1 MMLFVYARKT
11 ASSPSAGTGLLL
23 LFLLL
28 FSPFQQA
35 AVHAQDAET
44 QPVQATDFL
53 HIRQLSQLSLS
64 PDGQQAVYVS
74 RQLLPDAADAPDNFA
89 DYSYRNQL
97 WLVPADGSQPPRQL
111 TFSEAGASQP
121 AWHPDGK
128 HLAFS
133 RAKDGKSQ
141 LYVMSLDGGE
151 AVQITR
157 HPQGASN
164 PQWSPDGRRLLFS
177 ASYSHAD
184 LLEMPEFSAGPEWPE
199 EKPGIAPQRNQA
211 EEAEANP
218 DGSLAEI
225 RAWLGQQEQD
235 EDPIILNRLR
245 FQGEFNLDP
254 YPDYTHWLVL
264 EAGPEADESLI
275 MLLSRGDVAQVE
287 SRPLTLSQGFLSFSG
302 AAWMP
307 DSREVLFSASAKPDE
322 HPDRVQESSLYRM
335 SVLGGE
341 PEPYVSRQHFSYTN
355 PAPSPNGRYVA
366 FRAFDTRDPGYNQA
380 EIGLLDT
387 QAGAV
392 SHHGNQAVDR
402 AFGNMKWSSDSRY
415 VYATAPANGGFPLY
429 RVDVRSGNLAVDQ
442 SLSFEQLTNTQTG
455 IRDYAL
461 HRNRLLFVQ
470 TSAENPFELYTA
482 DADAQNAGQISDHNA
497 SWIAERELSTPEK
510 FTFTTDDGFEIE
522 YWVMPPVGYTEGE
535 SYPTLLQIHG
545 GPSAMWGTG
554 EASMWHEFQ
563 LFAAQGFGIV
573 YANPR
578 GSGGYGKDFQKG
590 NHQDWGVSPMNDVL
604 GALDAA
610 MESHAWMDEDRLT
623 VTGGSYGGYLV
634 AYIVAMDQRFKAA
647 AAQRGVYE
655 LNTFFGE
662 GNAFGL
668 VEDRFGGYPWQE
680 DIFEILRHDS
690 PFTFVDQIET
700 PLLILHGNNDLRTGV
715 SQSEMMYRA
724 LKVLERPVEY
734 VRYPNAGH
742 DLSRTGAAHQR
753 LDRLLRMVEFM
764 KRYVQE

>member
-1 MMLFVYARKT
+1 MFSSAFRFLPAR
-11 ASSPSAGTGLLL
+11 GELVLVLLL
-23 LFLLL
+23 LAGLTGAATA
-28 FSPFQQA
+28 QA
-35 AVHAQDAET
+35 PATPADDREQP
-44 QPVQATDFL
+44 PVQATDFL
-53 HIRQLSQLSLS
+53 QISQLSQLAIS
-64 PDGQQAVYVS
+64 PDGELVAYVS
-74 RQLLPDAADAPDNFA
+74 RQLLPENPAEPQNYA
-89 DYSYRNQL
+89 DYTYRDQI
-97 WLVPADGSQPPRQL
+97 WLARTDGSQPPQQL

-121 AWHPDGK
+121 AWHPDGA
-128 HLAFS
+128 HLTFTR
-133 RAKDGKSQ
+133 RADGQSQ
-141 LYVMSLDGGE
+141 LFLISLNGGE

-157 HPQGASN
+157 HEQGASR

-177 ASYSHAD
+177 ASYSHAE

-199 EKPGIAPQRNQA
+199 EKPGIRPQQNQ
-211 EEAEANP
+211 EAEADP

-225 RAWLGQQEQD
+225 RAWLGAQEQA
-235 EDPIILNRLR
+235 EDPVVLNRLR
-245 FQGEFNLDP
+245 FQGEFNLDRH
-254 YPDYTHWLVL
+254 PDYTHWFVL
-264 EAGPEADESLI
+264 EAGEEAGDSLL
-275 MLLSRGDVAQVE
+275 MLLSRGEAETVQ
-287 SRPLTLSQGFLSFSG
+287 SRPLTLNRGFLSFSS

-307 DSREVLFSASAKPDE
+307 DSRELLFSASAEPDR
-322 HPDRVQESSLYRM
+322 HPDRVRQSSLYRM
-335 SVLGGE
+335 SVLGGS
-341 PEPYVSRQHFSYTN
+341 PDAYVSRQHFSYTN
-355 PAPSPNGRYVA
+355 PTPSPNGRYVA
-366 FRAFDTRDPGYNQA
+366 FQAFDTRDPGYNQA

-387 QAGAV
+387 QTGAV
-392 SHHGNQAVDR
+392 SHHGNRAVDR
-402 AFGNMKWSSDSRY
+402 ALGNMKWSNDSRY
-415 VYATAPANGGFPLY
+415 VYATAPSNGGFPLY
-429 RVDVRSGNLAVDQ
+429 RADVRSGNLAVDQ
-442 SLSFEQLTNTQTG
+442 SLDFEQLTGFETG

-461 HRNRLLFVQ
+461 HRNQLVFVE

-482 DADAQNAGQISDHNA
+482 DAEAANAGRISSHNQN
-497 SWIAERELSTPEK
+497 WIAGRQLSTPEK
-510 FTFTTDDGFEIE
+510 FTYTTEDGFDIE
-522 YWVMPPVGYTEGE
+522 YWVMPPVGFTEGE
-535 SYPTLLQIHG
+535 RYPTLLQIHG

-563 LFAAQGFGIV
+563 LFAAHGFGIV

-578 GSGGYGKDFQKG
+578 GSGGYGKEFQKG

-610 MESHAWMDEDRLT
+610 MAEHAWMDEDRLT

-634 AYIVAMDQRFKAA
+634 AYIVAQDQRFKAA

-662 GNAFGL
+662 GNAFFL
-668 VEDRFGGYPWQE
+668 VNDRFGGYPWQE
-680 DIFEILRHDS
+680 DIYEILRHDS

-734 VRYPNAGH
+734 IRYPDAGH

-764 KRYVQE
+764 KRYVHD

>member
-1 MMLFVYARKT
+1 MRPNMGLM
-11 ASSPSAGTGLLL
+11 LLL
-23 LFLLL
+23 LLL
-28 FSPFQQA
+28 SMP
-35 AVHAQDAET
+35 AVSQSVVAQSADTRLSETAER
-44 QPVQATDFL
+44 PVQATDFL
-53 HIRQLSQLSLS
+53 KIRQLSQLAIS
-64 PDGQQAVYVS
+64 PDGELAAYVS
-74 RQLLPDAADAPDNFA
+74 RQLLPENPAEAHNYA
-89 DYSYRNQL
+89 DYAYRDQI
-97 WLVPADGSQPPRQL
+97 WLARTDGSQPPRQL

-121 AWHPDGK
+121 AWHPDGQ

-133 RAKDGKSQ
+133 RQADGQSQ
-141 LYVMSLDGGE
+141 LFLMSLNGGE

-157 HPQGASN
+157 HEQGASR

-184 LLEMPEFSAGPEWPE
+184 LLKMPEFSAGPRWPE
-199 EKPGIAPQRNQA
+199 EKPGIRPQQNQ
-211 EEAEANP
+211 EAEADP

-225 RAWLGQQEQD
+225 RAWLGAQEQA
-235 EDPIILNRLR
+235 EDPVVLNRLR
-245 FQGEFNLDP
+245 FQGEFNLNP
-254 YPDYTHWLVL
+254 HPSYTHWFVL
-264 EAGPEADESLI
+264 EAAESAENSLI
-275 MLLSRGDVAQVE
+275 MLLSQDELAAVQ
-287 SRPLTLSQGFLSFSG
+287 SRPLTLSAGFLSFSG

-307 DSREVLFSASAKPDE
+307 DSRELLFSASAEPDQ
-322 HPDRVQESSLYRM
+322 HPDRVQQSSLYRM
-335 SVLGGE
+335 SVLGGA
-341 PEPYVSRQHFSYTN
+341 PDAYVSRQHFSYTN
-355 PAPSPNGRYVA
+355 PVPSPSGRYVA

-387 QAGAV
+387 QTGAV
-392 SHHGNQAVDR
+392 SHHGNRAFDR
-402 AFGNMKWSSDSRY
+402 SFGNMKWSSDSRY
-415 VYATAPANGGFPLY
+415 VYATAAANGGFPLY
-429 RVDVRSGNLAVDQ
+429 RADVRSGNLAVDQ
-442 SLSFEQLTNTQTG
+442 SLNFEQLSDTATG

-482 DADAQNAGQISDHNA
+482 DASARNTGRISSHNEA
-497 SWIAERELSTPEK
+497 WIAGRQLSTPEK
-510 FTFTTDDGFEIE
+510 FSYTTEDGFEID
-522 YWVMPPVGYTEGE
+522 YWVMPPADFAEDE
-535 SYPTLLQIHG
+535 RYPTLLQIHG

-563 LFAAQGFGIV
+563 LFAAHGFGIV

-590 NHQDWGVSPMNDVL
+590 NHQDWGTSPMNDVL
-604 GALDAA
+604 GALDAG
-610 MESHAWMDEDRLT
+610 MEQHAWMDEDRLT

-634 AYIVAMDQRFKAA
+634 AYIVAQDQRFKAA

-662 GNAFGL
+662 GNAFRL
-668 VEDRFGGYPWQE
+668 VNDRFGGYPWQE
-680 DIFEILRHDS
+680 DIYEILRHDS

-734 VRYPNAGH
+734 IRYPDAGH

-764 KRYVQE
+764 KRYVHD